1 MPSKRIES
9 NIEVV
14 ASDLRALLFW
24 ATIGVSASR
33 SGSYRDIINILESYA
48 AHIKFNLPRKPVRF
62 KP

>member
-24 ATIGVSASR
+24 ATIGVSESR

-48 AHIKFNLPRKPVRF
+48 AHIKFALPRKPVRF